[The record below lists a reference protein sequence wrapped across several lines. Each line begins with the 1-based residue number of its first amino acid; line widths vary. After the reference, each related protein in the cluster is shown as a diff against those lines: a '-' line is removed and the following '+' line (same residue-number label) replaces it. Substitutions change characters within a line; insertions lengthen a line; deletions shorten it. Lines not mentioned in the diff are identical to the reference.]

1 MNASVSIN
9 NPTAVQSEQITQFT
23 ANYEGMPL
31 RHESSPSRAEEY
43 ILPLSQ
49 QVPVTVQ
56 SEQASKSTGYYE
68 DVPQPSQPGIGKV
81 PLVEV

>member
-23 ANYEGMPL
+23 ANYEDIPL

-56 SEQASKSTGYYE
+56 SEQASKSTE
-68 DVPQPSQPGIGKV
+68 EVPPQRESQPSKPGI